1 MKALVEECIK
11 KHLHVK
17 NSLVCRLLFQF
28 NMKDTNWDN
37 GLHGLSPCTGD
48 HKCNDL
54 TEKKK
59 EGKQSRILEVRLTVS
74 IVPPLTRKA
83 CM

>member
-1 MKALVEECIK
+1 
-11 KHLHVK
+11 
-17 NSLVCRLLFQF
+17 
-28 NMKDTNWDN
+28 MKDTNWDD

-59 EGKQSRILEVRLTVS
+59 KENKVESLRFVLTVS